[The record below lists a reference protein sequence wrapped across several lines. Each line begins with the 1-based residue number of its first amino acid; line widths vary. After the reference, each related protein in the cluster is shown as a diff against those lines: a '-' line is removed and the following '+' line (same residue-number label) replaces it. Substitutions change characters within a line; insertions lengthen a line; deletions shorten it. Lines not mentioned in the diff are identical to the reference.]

1 MTDFKSNG
9 KILLTSEY
17 VVLDGVDCIA
27 LPTKFGQTL
36 SVIENNSKCI
46 NWTSYDYNNNIWFKD
61 KYTISS
67 ENKIEYSS
75 EKNNISETLLKILNA
90 LVKLNSDKIN
100 NKIGYDFVSK
110 LSFSKD
116 WGLGTSSTLINNL
129 ANWAKVDS
137 YELLKLTFGGSG
149 YDIACAGAE
158 NPIHFNNYNNKI
170 SISNSK
176 FDPIYKENIFFIY
189 LGNKQNSRDGIKD
202 YKSKKNKLTQD
213 IIEQFKSI
221 NEKIV
226 ITDSLKEFEQ
236 CLTMHELLI
245 SKLIDIEP
253 IKNRLF
259 KDYDKGIVKSLG
271 AWGGDFVLVTGTKN
285 AMSYFL
291 NKGYKTIFEYSKL
304 IK

>member
-213 IIEQFKSI
+213 IIEQFKYI

-236 CLTMHELLI
+236 CLTIHELLI

>member
-67 ENKIEYSS
+67 ENKIEYIS

>member
-27 LPTKFGQTL
+27 LPTKLGQTL
-36 SVIENNSKCI
+36 SVTENNSKCI

-67 ENKIEYSS
+67 KNKIEYSS
-75 EKNNISETLLKILNA
+75 KKNNISETLLKILKA
-90 LVKLNSDKIN
+90 LVKLNSGKIN

-110 LSFSKD
+110 LSFSRD

-137 YELLKLTFGGSG
+137 YKLLKLTFGGSG

-158 NPIHFNNYNNKI
+158 NPIHFNNFNNKI
-170 SISNSK
+170 GISNSK
-176 FDPIYKENIFFIY
+176 FNPVYKQNIFFIY
-189 LGNKQNSRDGIKD
+189 LGNKQNSRDGIKH
-202 YKSKKNKLTQD
+202 YNSKKNILNKD
-213 IIEQFKSI
+213 IRNQFKSI
-221 NEKIV
+221 NKKIV
-226 ITDSLKEFEQ
+226 LTDSLKEFER
-236 CLTMHELLI
+236 CLATHELLI
-245 SKLIDIEP
+245 SKLIGIEP

-271 AWGGDFVLVTGTKN
+271 AWGGDFVLVTGTKTDMN
-285 AMSYFL
+285 YFL
-291 NKGYKTIFEYSKL
+291 NKGYNTIFEYTQL

>member
-259 KDYDKGIVKSLG
+259 KDYNKGIVKSLG

>member
-61 KYTISS
+61 KYSVSS

-75 EKNNISETLLKILNA
+75 KKNNISETLLKILNA

>member
-202 YKSKKNKLTQD
+202 YKSKKNKLTQN

-221 NEKIV
+221 NKKIE
-226 ITDSLKEFEQ
+226 ITNNLKEFEQ
-236 CLTMHELLI
+236 YLTMHELLI

-253 IKNRLF
+253 VKNRLF

>member
-213 IIEQFKSI
+213 IIEQFKYI

>member
-61 KYTISS
+61 KYTISL

>member
-27 LPTKFGQTL
+27 LPTKLGQTL
-36 SVIENNSKCI
+36 SVTENNSKCI

-67 ENKIEYSS
+67 KNKIEYSS
-75 EKNNISETLLKILNA
+75 KKNNISETLLKILKA
-90 LVKLNSDKIN
+90 LVKLNSGKIN

-176 FDPIYKENIFFIY
+176 FDPIYKESIFFIY
-189 LGNKQNSRDGIKD
+189 LGNKQNSRDEIKD

-226 ITDSLKEFEQ
+226 KTDELKEFEQ

-253 IKNRLF
+253 IKDRLF
-259 KDYDKGIVKSLG
+259 KDYDQGVVKSLG
-271 AWGGDFVLVTGTKN
+271 AWGGDFVLVTGSKT
-285 AMSYFL
+285 AMNYFL

>member
-36 SVIENNSKCI
+36 SVTENNSKCI

>member
-189 LGNKQNSRDGIKD
+189 LGNKQNSRDGIKE
-202 YKSKKNKLTQD
+202 YKSKKNKLRSND
-213 IIEQFKSI
+213 
-221 NEKIV
+221 
-226 ITDSLKEFEQ
+226 
-236 CLTMHELLI
+236 
-245 SKLIDIEP
+245 
-253 IKNRLF
+253 
-259 KDYDKGIVKSLG
+259 
-271 AWGGDFVLVTGTKN
+271 
-285 AMSYFL
+285 
-291 NKGYKTIFEYSKL
+291 
-304 IK
+304 

>member
-271 AWGGDFVLVTGTKN
+271 AWGGDFILVTGTKN

>member
-226 ITDSLKEFEQ
+226 ITDNLKEFEQ

>member
-236 CLTMHELLI
+236 CLTKHELLI

>member
-61 KYTISS
+61 KYSVSS

-226 ITDSLKEFEQ
+226 ITDNLKEFEQ

>member
-129 ANWAKVDS
+129 ANWAKVDP

-226 ITDSLKEFEQ
+226 ITDNLKEFEQ

>member
-46 NWTSYDYNNNIWFKD
+46 NWTSYDYNNNVWFKD

>member
-27 LPTKFGQTL
+27 LPTKLGQTL
-36 SVIENNSKCI
+36 SVTENNSKCI

-67 ENKIEYSS
+67 KNKIEYSS
-75 EKNNISETLLKILNA
+75 KKNNISETLLKILKA
-90 LVKLNSDKIN
+90 LVKLNSGKIN

-176 FDPIYKENIFFIY
+176 FDPIYKESIFFIY

-226 ITDSLKEFEQ
+226 KTDELKEFEQ

-253 IKNRLF
+253 IKDRLF
-259 KDYDKGIVKSLG
+259 KDYDQGVVKSLG
-271 AWGGDFVLVTGTKN
+271 AWGGDFVLVTGSKT
-285 AMSYFL
+285 AMNYFL

>member
-149 YDIACAGAE
+149 YDIACAESE

>member
-158 NPIHFNNYNNKI
+158 NPILFNNYNNKI
-170 SISNSK
+170 NILNSK

-213 IIEQFKSI
+213 IIEQFNSI
-221 NEKIV
+221 NKKIV
-226 ITDSLKEFEQ
+226 ITNNLKE
-236 CLTMHELLI
+236 L
-245 SKLIDIEP
+245 
-253 IKNRLF
+253 N
-259 KDYDKGIVKSLG
+259 
-271 AWGGDFVLVTGTKN
+271 N
-285 AMSYFL
+285 A
-291 NKGYKTIFEYSKL
+291 
-304 IK
+304 

>member
-213 IIEQFKSI
+213 IIEQFKYI
-221 NEKIV
+221 NERIV
-226 ITDSLKEFEQ
+226 ITDSLKEFEL

>member
-149 YDIACAGAE
+149 YDIACAEAE

>member
-202 YKSKKNKLTQD
+202 YESKKNKLTQD

>member
-291 NKGYKTIFEYSKL
+291 NKGYKTILEYSKL

>member
-1 MTDFKSNG
+1 MTNFKSNG

-158 NPIHFNNYNNKI
+158 NPIHFNSYNNKI

>member
-75 EKNNISETLLKILNA
+75 EKNNISETLLNVFNSII
-90 LVKLNSDKIN
+90 KLNSTKVN
-100 NKIGYDFVSK
+100 NSVGYDFVSK